1 MARLVSVRSKEDL
14 HVNNLHRKLAPISEG
29 AWEQIEAEA
38 ARTLKRHL
46 AARRIVDVVGPKG
59 FDFSCVGTGHLQN
72 IKSPADGV
80 QASLREAKAVVEL
93 RVPFELSREAL
104 DSVERGANDPDLQ
117 PLKDAARKIAFA
129 EDGAIFEGY
138 EAAGIAGIRRGTSNK
153 AVTLPADIGNYPVAV
168 AQAVSRLREAGVNG
182 PYALLLGEQA
192 YTKVSGATDAG
203 YPVIRDLQRLVESE
217 IIWAPAIKGGV
228 VVSTRGGDFELHLGQ
243 DFSIGYLSHSER
255 SVHLYLQ
262 ETFTFLQLTAE
273 AAVLL
278 TAGGK

>member
-1 MARLVSVRSKEDL
+1 M
-14 HVNNLHRKLAPISEG
+14 NNLHRKLAPISEG
-29 AWEQIEAEA
+29 AWAQIEQEA
-38 ARTLKRHL
+38 SRTLKRHL
-46 AARRIVDVVGPKG
+46 AARRVVDVIGPKG
-59 FDFSCVGTGHLQN
+59 FEFSALGTGHVQD
-72 IKSPADGV
+72 IKAPADGI
-80 QASLREAKAVVEL
+80 QAALREVKVVAEL
-93 RVPFELSREAL
+93 RVPFELSRQAI

-138 EAAGIAGIRRGTSNK
+138 EAAGIVGIRRGTSNK
-153 AVTLPADIGNYPVAV
+153 AVTLPAKVGDYPAAI

-182 PYALLLGEQA
+182 PYTLLLGEQP
-192 YTKVSGATDAG
+192 YTKISGATDEG
-203 YPVIRDLQRLVESE
+203 YPVVRDIQHLVDGD

-228 VVSTRGGDFELHLGQ
+228 VMSTRGGDFELHLGQ

-273 AAVLL
+273 AAVML